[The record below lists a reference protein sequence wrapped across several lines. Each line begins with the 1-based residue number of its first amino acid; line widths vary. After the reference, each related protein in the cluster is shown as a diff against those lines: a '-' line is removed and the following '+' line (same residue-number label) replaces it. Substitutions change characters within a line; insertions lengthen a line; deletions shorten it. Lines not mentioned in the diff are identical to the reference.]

1 MLNVHDEPVK
11 DTVGSSS
18 IQRSV
23 GGDGTDG
30 QHSHA
35 DDEVGHQEHAD
46 ALVESS
52 VPHHKAWLGEK
63 HSVSINMSI
72 NQHILQSQG
81 RNFGPDGH
89 NGGVE

>member
-1 MLNVHDEPVK
+1 MLNVRDERME
-11 DTVGSSS
+11 DTVGSSG

-35 DDEVGHQEHAD
+35 DDKVGHQEHGD

-52 VPHHKAWLGEK
+52 VAHHEAWSGK
-63 HSVSINMSI
+63 STVSGII
-72 NQHILQSQG
+72 
-81 RNFGPDGH
+81 
-89 NGGVE
+89 